1 MHEDMTFFSWMSA
14 THMMNG
20 YPSAYQLSE
29 KLLGNG
35 SAGTRLDFPSHL
47 DKFCRNTSNA
57 FGDIYNISKNS
68 TVLPY
73 YLAFRPTNI
82 FDNCVRLMASNS
94 VENLKFILGLPP
106 TRVSQLPS
114 LKFCPDCF
122 ELDLEKLGYGY
133 WHRSHQLPSTH
144 FCTKHGELLHIY
156 KLREDGR
163 GKNALALPSIKDSY
177 GIQAS
182 THSQPLLENLSNL
195 SVKVLTCLLPGEFN
209 EKQLQFTYQHGLKQ
223 HGLITPRGKVRVSEF
238 LYRLQKY
245 FHPIQSITPYDRL
258 LSQDNLQHF
267 LKLVRKPRG
276 FHHPVTHLLL
286 IQFLFN
292 SWDLFCATYKWES
305 QFQLDLTP
313 DLEFD
318 NAPLQYSFDD
328 NLNEIAMR
336 YKDGESLRKLAHEYG
351 YDIGTLMRRI
361 EKLNLTIIK
370 KRPQKVSL
378 VVKDHV
384 LDLLSKG
391 HALKS
396 VSQQTNLSISTIDR
410 ICASNPSIQ
419 KIWKQN
425 KKTNLRAQRREKLM
439 QFIAENPLTTKSA
452 IKASMSS
459 TIHWLTAHD
468 SIWLNQYLNNV
479 KSARV
484 NRTPKASKP
493 RINWS
498 QRDDECLKSLQEI
511 KNIELESW
519 ERRKPQAFLRRL
531 PVLSFKPRLSN
542 LPKSKAWVTGAL
554 ERLDE
559 SIG

>member
-1 MHEDMTFFSWMSA
+1 
-14 THMMNG
+14 
-20 YPSAYQLSE
+20 
-29 KLLGNG
+29 
-35 SAGTRLDFPSHL
+35 
-47 DKFCRNTSNA
+47 
-57 FGDIYNISKNS
+57 
-68 TVLPY
+68 
-73 YLAFRPTNI
+73 
-82 FDNCVRLMASNS
+82 
-94 VENLKFILGLPP
+94 
-106 TRVSQLPS
+106 
-114 LKFCPDCF
+114 
-122 ELDLEKLGYGY
+122 
-133 WHRSHQLPSTH
+133 
-144 FCTKHGELLHIY
+144 
-156 KLREDGR
+156 
-163 GKNALALPSIKDSY
+163 
-177 GIQAS
+177 
-182 THSQPLLENLSNL
+182 
-195 SVKVLTCLLPGEFN
+195 
-209 EKQLQFTYQHGLKQ
+209 
-223 HGLITPRGKVRVSEF
+223 
-238 LYRLQKY
+238 
-245 FHPIQSITPYDRL
+245 
-258 LSQDNLQHF
+258 
-267 LKLVRKPRG
+267 
-276 FHHPVTHLLL
+276 L